1 MLTLTKTDRK
11 KKTFNMDIDIMKNHC
26 SISLAE
32 IIKVCHFEM
41 FAKLTTPIHKKLFK
55 MRCILLLKMIGGTSV
70 DVNVDIR

>member
-1 MLTLTKTDRK
+1 MK
-11 KKTFNMDIDIMKNHC
+11 KHC

-41 FAKLTTPIHKKLFK
+41 FAKLRTPIHNMLFK

-70 DVNVDIR
+70 NVNVDIR